1 MTTLTLGS
9 MFSGIGAIEQ
19 GIIEGFKHQGIH
31 IKTLWQV
38 EQDKACHPILR
49 RHFPEAQLL
58 EDVNDEKTENHIKQ
72 HPTEIVCFGFPCQD
86 ISVAGAGAGIH
97 GKRSG
102 LFFRAWELAMLAR
115 AQYIFMENVPAITSR
130 GLREICGTISES
142 GYRVEWTTLS
152 AASCGAPH
160 RRNRWWGVAYPDRH

>member
-9 MFSGIGAIEQ
+9 MFSGIGAIEL
-19 GIIEGFKHQGIH
+19 GLIEGFKRQGIN

-38 EQDKACHPILR
+38 EQDKKCHPILR

-86 ISVAGAGAGIH
+86 VSVAGRGEGLDGA
-97 GKRSG
+97 RSG
-102 LFFRAWELAMLAR
+102 LFFRAWELSILAR
-115 AQYIFMENVPAITSR
+115 SEYIFMENVPMLVVR
-130 GLREICGTISES
+130 GLPRICATISAS

-152 AASCGAPH
+152 AGSCGAPH
-160 RRNRWWGVAYPDRH
+160 RRDRWWGVAYPDRN